1 LDNGK
6 RTNEQGGYVSANL
19 YPEPC
24 LISGHP
30 KIGIGMG
37 VVSFSLNLSLGT
49 LFPGANPTTS
59 EFTITTPAL

>member
-49 LFPGANPTTS
+49 LFPGAYD
-59 EFTITTPAL
+59 F